1 MIPLIPLKNDDIPEH
16 FCVIRI
22 KDTSTYLH
30 YKEDMFY
37 FKERIHGCFVCL
49 PEVSDEI
56 LNKLQG
62 HKSFANLEV
71 VKFKNAYKEHGII
84 EKQIAYN

>member
-49 PEVSDEI
+49 
-56 LNKLQG
+56 NHLQ
-62 HKSFANLEV
+62 
-71 VKFKNAYKEHGII
+71 I
-84 EKQIAYN
+84 

>member
-1 MIPLIPLKNDDIPEH
+1 MIPLVPLKNDDIPEY

-22 KDTSTYLH
+22 KETSTYLH
-30 YKEDMFY
+30 CKEDMFY

-49 PEVSDEI
+49 HEVSDEI
-56 LNKLQG
+56 LNNLQVF
-62 HKSFANLEV
+62 KSFANLEV